1 MPESK
6 DDTIDGEATE
16 GQASEDDR
24 SLTLSEAV
32 EQIFVDARDAIVPGT
47 GIEQRKRDLDSA
59 LAAFMVI
66 NSSPLGAPF
75 PEIRDR
81 LLAVQLTATIRE
93 RIARACPQLSIEVA
107 DIQNYHEQMAL
118 RYAGIVDES
127 GFLRNMVE
135 ARLAGIR
142 LLLTEETSNELN
154 RIEVAVSSFLG
165 SRENEGLAHL
175 LFYCLDGDLERV
187 QAIIDAQMKS
197 YRNVEQVQ
205 AHETSRDQEIAPPPP
220 SFVRQLGEFLG
231 EYGYISQFLLRNSE
245 HPNGMEERCWRA
257 LSTVLHHSTLTYV
270 RRTSDDPAVNLDQIL
285 FELSASNGLKP
296 DQFTNPWF
304 QGDLKQTPFDAEKVR
319 NILRM
324 NIPYREKARILL
336 AINQYA
342 LEGEAKIASRVGP
355 QRLIKI
361 KRKGEQ
367 AVLSP
372 EDLRLRKTFLAL
384 LHPKCIVK
392 NKEVQAE
399 FMDIVKSLE
408 GDRRLDGDPELG
420 QSISTLLHTADPF
433 LDVPIKQ
440 CRNKSIRELLMN
452 LCFAYFDDDAI
463 RDGIT
468 VRGETVQL
476 FPLPD
481 AEGLVTPPDIPL
493 DHYFNTAFVGLERG
507 FLSKV
512 AEAMVSIYSFDEIMR
527 FAEKEAQHYFE
538 TSESGDRGYQF
549 YFYESAS
556 HAFRDV
562 VRKCFFTEHDYRQS
576 DCNVII
582 TNQEFRGITG
592 MFEKNTGSQTS
603 RQEESP
609 DPGLRIV
616 YLNHEETRKPKTVS
630 EFFQDINSQV
640 DIEKTKIILISSQTR
655 FGDTPCSSPDA
666 PASHQL
672 AQLVQMLK
680 RAFPSVAVAVDACQA
695 IGRTLGDSLEEL
707 GADIYFT
714 SGVKAL
720 GVTNANKG
728 SVAMMALSNKFLEK
742 LGPGR
747 FSHSYYGTM
756 PIANIAAQALA
767 MRMLRSKIDLSRIEG
782 NLGENRRLT
791 LEQKIAKRMG
801 ILTQS
806 VIDRCDEYGKR
817 FVAEQIGRISPELVQ
832 TLDEEDRKDLEDW
845 MGCRVHYPAH
855 RNQRDYC
862 GIVTFDFPSK
872 AGDKLL
878 KALQSRPYRFDLHT
892 CLFRDRAL
900 RVSLHYLHETSDIDA
915 LFDAIRNVHGE
926 LLHADLQQEKPFR
939 DRRNWTTR

>member
-1 MPESK
+1 MTESK
-6 DDTIDGEATE
+6 DETIEGAATE
-16 GQASEDDR
+16 GQTTEDDR
-24 SLTLSEAV
+24 KLTLSEAL
-32 EQIFVDARDAIVPGT
+32 EQIFVGARDAIVPGT
-47 GIEQRKRDLDSA
+47 DIEQRKRDLDSA

-75 PEIRDR
+75 DEIRDR
-81 LLAVQLTATIRE
+81 LLAVQLTSTIRE
-93 RIARACPQLSIEVA
+93 QIAKACPELSIGVA
-107 DIQNYHEQMAL
+107 DIQNYHEQTAL
-118 RYAGIVDES
+118 RYADVVDES
-127 GFLRNMVE
+127 GFLRNMIE
-135 ARLAGIR
+135 ARTGETR

-154 RIEVAVSSFLG
+154 RIEVAVSNSLG
-165 SRENEGLAHL
+165 GRENSGLAHL
-175 LFYCLDGDLERV
+175 LFYCLEGDLERV
-187 QAIIDAQMKS
+187 HAVIDAQIKS

-205 AHETSRDQEIAPPPP
+205 AHEASRNQEIAPPPP
-220 SFVRQLGEFLG
+220 FFVRQLVEFLE
-231 EYGYISQFLLRNSE
+231 EYGYISQFLIANSE
-245 HPNGMEERCWRA
+245 RPNGMEDRCRRA
-257 LSTVLHHSTLTYV
+257 LGTVLHHPTLTYV
-270 RRTSDDPAVNLDQIL
+270 RRTSYDPVVNLDQIL

-304 QGDLKQTPFDAEKVR
+304 QGDLKKTPFDAEKVR

-324 NIPYREKARILL
+324 DMSYREKARILL

-342 LEGEAKIASRVGP
+342 LDEEEEAAPCAGSQK
-355 QRLIKI
+355 LIQI
-361 KRKGEQ
+361 KKKDARST
-367 AVLSP
+367 LTL

-384 LHPKCIVK
+384 LHPKCVVK

-408 GDRRLDGDPELG
+408 GDRRLDADPELG
-420 QSISTLLHTADPF
+420 QSISTLLHTSDPF
-433 LDVPIKQ
+433 LDVPIRQ

-463 RDGIT
+463 KDGIT
-468 VRGETVQL
+468 VRGETVRL

-481 AEGLVTPPDIPL
+481 AEGLVTPQDVPL
-493 DHYFNTAFVGLERG
+493 QRYFNTAFIGLERG
-507 FLSKV
+507 FLSRV
-512 AEAMVSIYSFDEIMR
+512 ADAMVSIYSFDEIIR

-538 TSESGDRGYQF
+538 TTEAAERGYRF

-576 DCNVII
+576 DSNVII
-582 TNQEFRGITG
+582 TNQEFGGITR
-592 MFEKNTGSQTS
+592 MFEKNAGGQTS
-603 RQEESP
+603 RQEELP
-609 DPGLRIV
+609 DPGLKIV
-616 YLNHEETRKPKTVS
+616 YLNNEDTRQPKTVS
-630 EFFQDINSQV
+630 EFFQDINRQL

-655 FGDTPCSSPDA
+655 FGDTPCSSPHA
-666 PASHQL
+666 PAGHQL

-680 RAFPSVAVAVDACQA
+680 RAFPNVAVAIDACQA

-728 SVAMMALSNKFLEK
+728 SVAMMALSNSFLEK
-742 LGPGR
+742 LGPDR

-801 ILTQS
+801 VLTQS
-806 VIDRCDEYGKR
+806 VIDHCDEYGQR
-817 FVAEQIGRISPELVQ
+817 FVAEQIPRIAPEL
-832 TLDEEDRKDLEDW
+832 TDKLDPEDLEDLEKW

-855 RNQRDYC
+855 RNQQDYC
-862 GIVTFDFPSK
+862 GIVTFDLPSK
-872 AGDKLL
+872 SGDKLL

-892 CLFRDRAL
+892 CLYRDRAL
-900 RVSLHYLHETSDIDA
+900 RVSLHYLHEISDIDA
-915 LFDAIRNVHGE
+915 LFDAIRSAHGE
-926 LLHADLQQEKPFR
+926 LLIADYQQEKPFR
-939 DRRNWTTR
+939 DKRNWTTR